1 MQSNVCLYLRVSSR
15 EQGKSGLGIEAQ
27 QVEATNFCNANGF
40 NIVKVFVEVQS
51 AKESLSDRPVLS
63 EALELCRKQGY
74 SLVVSKLD
82 RLSRDVEAV
91 AGLMKSKTKFYVAQ
105 LGVDVDNFQLHLFA
119 ALAEKERQLISTR
132 TKAALQAKKARGEQL
147 GNFNTLATAQANSA
161 AKRGALADDFA
172 AKYGKQIMELSAG
185 GMTPTA
191 IARHLNGFNVKTI
204 KGGNWTCETVKRVI
218 KRIEANS
225 K

>member
-27 QVEATNFCNANGF
+27 QVEATNFCNLHGF

-51 AKESLSDRPVLS
+51 AKESLAERPVLS

-91 AGLMKSKTKFYVAQ
+91 AGLMKGKIKFYVAQ
-105 LGVDVDNFQLHLFA
+105 LGIDVDNFQLHLYA

-147 GNFNTLATAQANSA
+147 GNFNTLAVAQANSA
-161 AKRGALADDFA
+161 AKRNELANDFA
-172 AKYGKQIMELSAG
+172 AKYGKQIQELVAEGKTFTS
-185 GMTPTA
+185 
-191 IARHLNGFNVKTI
+191 IARHLNGFNVQTV
-204 KGGNWTCETVKRVI
+204 KGGKWTCETVKRVVA
-218 KRIEANS
+218 RL
-225 K
+225 